1 MYATSIFIS
10 TLGFIFL
17 VTKIITLSSLFSG
30 VQTVSST
37 SLAGSFMQLPKFR
50 PYSAHDSEILSEI
63 PEKEH
68 ISIDYTNIATASEIK
83 SNKKE
88 ISFLDDEETEK
99 HVSDF
104 EDLLIEEIDESNG
117 ITDDFNDRIQ
127 DDRSYDEVQEFIE
140 DVESE
145 NESSISSV
153 ADLLQ
158 NRAVIDD

>member
-1 MYATSIFIS
+1 
-10 TLGFIFL
+10 
-17 VTKIITLSSLFSG
+17 
-30 VQTVSST
+30 
-37 SLAGSFMQLPKFR
+37 MQLPKFR
-50 PYSAHDSEILSEI
+50 PYSAQDSEILSEI

-68 ISIDYTNIATASEIK
+68 ISIDYMNSEIK

-88 ISFLDDEETEK
+88 ISFLDEETVK

-117 ITDDFNDRIQ
+117 ITDDVNDRIQ
-127 DDRSYDEVQEFIE
+127 DSRSDDEVREFIE

-153 ADLLQ
+153 AELLE